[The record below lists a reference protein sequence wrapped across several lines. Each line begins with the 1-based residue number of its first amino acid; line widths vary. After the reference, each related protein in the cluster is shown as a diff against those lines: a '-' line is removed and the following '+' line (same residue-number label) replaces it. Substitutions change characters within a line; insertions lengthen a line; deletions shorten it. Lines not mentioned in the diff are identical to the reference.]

1 MTNCSSDNRNKAFS
15 ILLKNGN
22 VVDAESGTVTK
33 ADVGITDGVIT
44 FVGAADRATADV
56 VIDCAGKMVVPGFVD
71 SHMHIE
77 SSMVLPATF
86 GKAVLPWGTTTVI
99 ADPHE
104 LVNVG
109 GDDALR
115 LFLDETDKA
124 QISVFT
130 VVPSCVPA
138 TSFETNGA
146 GHFTAEQ
153 MKPFLSDERIVGLGE
168 VMSFGDVV
176 TGDPEMMA
184 KLSLFD
190 GRPIDGHTAGMDEAM
205 LDAYVEYGISNDHEC
220 YDDEGVLARYHKG
233 MNIYIREG
241 SAARNADAL
250 LHCVKEHGLDVSKFS
265 FCTDDKHLSTIAQEG
280 HISHIVRKALEMGFT
295 WGEVSKMA
303 SFNPCRYYHLAQRG
317 NIREGYVA
325 DIVITDATCS
335 DISCVIKDGKIIDK
349 SIINDTNVVQNGYPN
364 TVKFKTLT
372 ASDFVLSAVAQ
383 RNAIKIVD
391 GQLLTEHV
399 TLDNGEYK
407 GLNILAT
414 VERHGKNGNIAVCP
428 LIGYN
433 IKRGAVATSVAHDS
447 HNVICAGD
455 NAEDM
460 AVACNRLRDIG
471 GGYVIASH
479 GEVIDEFAL
488 PCYGLMS
495 PLGIDDA
502 ITGISRLEHKAH
514 ELGVNQNI
522 DPFITLSFLA
532 LPVIPQIRLL
542 DTGLYDVQHAHFIK
556 KSLHRDE
563 QNGFSGKLLG

>member
-1 MTNCSSDNRNKAFS
+1 MTNCSSDNRNKSFS

-22 VVDAESGTVTK
+22 VVDAESDTVTK

-44 FVGAADRATADV
+44 FVGATDRATADV
-56 VIDCAGKMVVPGFVD
+56 VIDCAGKMVVAGFVD

-109 GDDALR
+109 GADALR

-168 VMSFGDVV
+168 VMSFGNVV

-250 LHCVKEHGLDVSKFS
+250 LHCVKEYGLDVSKFS

-303 SFNPCRYYHLAQRG
+303 SFNPCCYYHLAQRG

-325 DIVITDATCS
+325 DIVITDAACS

-349 SIINDTNVVQNGYPN
+349 GVINDTNVVQNYPN

-372 ASDFVLSAVAQ
+372 ASDFVLNAVAQ

-399 TLDNGEYK
+399 ALDSGEYK

-433 IKRGAVATSVAHDS
+433 IKGGAVATSVAHDS

-471 GGYVIASH
+471 GGYVIASD

-495 PLGIDDA
+495 PLGIDKA

-556 KSLHRDE
+556 
-563 QNGFSGKLLG
+563 

>member
-1 MTNCSSDNRNKAFS
+1 MTNYSSDNRNKSFS

-33 ADVGITDGVIT
+33 ADVGITDGVIS

-77 SSMVLPATF
+77 SSMVLPVTF

-109 GDDALR
+109 GADALR

-176 TGDPEMMA
+176 AGEPEMMA

-205 LDAYVEYGISNDHEC
+205 VDAYVEYGISNDHEC
-220 YDDEGVLARYHKG
+220 YDDEGVLARYHNG

-303 SFNPCRYYHLAQRG
+303 AFNPCCYYHLAQRG

-325 DIVITDATCS
+325 DIVITDAACS
-335 DISCVIKDGKIIDK
+335 DISCVIKDGKIIDNG
-349 SIINDTNVVQNGYPN
+349 IINDTNVVQNYPN

-372 ASDFVLSAVAQ
+372 ESDFQLTDEAQ

-399 TLDNGEYK
+399 TLDKGEYK
-407 GLNILAT
+407 DLNILAT

-433 IKRGAVATSVAHDS
+433 IKGGAVATSVAHDS

-455 NAEDM
+455 NATDM
-460 AVACNRLRDIG
+460 AVACNRLRYIG
-471 GGYVIASH
+471 GGYVIASD

-556 KSLHRDE
+556 
-563 QNGFSGKLLG
+563 

>member
-1 MTNCSSDNRNKAFS
+1 MTNYSSDNRNKPFS

-33 ADVGITDGVIT
+33 ADVGITDGVIS
-44 FVGAADRATADV
+44 FVGASDRATADV
-56 VIDCAGKMVVPGFVD
+56 VIDCAGKMVVAGFVD

-77 SSMVLPATF
+77 SSMVLPAAF

-109 GDDALR
+109 GADALR

-176 TGDPEMMA
+176 AGEPEMMA
-184 KLSLFD
+184 KLSLFN

-265 FCTDDKHLSTIAQEG
+265 FCTDDKHLSTIAQDG
-280 HISHIVRKALEMGFT
+280 HISHIVKKALEMGFT

-303 SFNPCRYYHLAQRG
+303 SFNPCCYYHLAQRG

-325 DIVITDATCS
+325 DIVITDAACS
-335 DISCVIKDGKIIDK
+335 DISCVIKEGKIIDK
-349 SIINDTNVVQNGYPN
+349 SIINDTNVAQNGYPN

-391 GQLLTEHV
+391 GQF
-399 TLDNGEYK
+399 
-407 GLNILAT
+407 
-414 VERHGKNGNIAVCP
+414 C
-428 LIGYN
+428 
-433 IKRGAVATSVAHDS
+433 
-447 HNVICAGD
+447 
-455 NAEDM
+455 
-460 AVACNRLRDIG
+460 
-471 GGYVIASH
+471 
-479 GEVIDEFAL
+479 
-488 PCYGLMS
+488 S
-495 PLGIDDA
+495 P
-502 ITGISRLEHKAH
+502 SM
-514 ELGVNQNI
+514 
-522 DPFITLSFLA
+522 
-532 LPVIPQIRLL
+532 
-542 DTGLYDVQHAHFIK
+542 
-556 KSLHRDE
+556 
-563 QNGFSGKLLG
+563 

>member
-1 MTNCSSDNRNKAFS
+1 MTNFSSDNRNKAFS

-33 ADVGITDGVIT
+33 ADVGITDAVIT
-44 FVGAADRATADV
+44 FVGATDRATADV

-109 GDDALR
+109 GADALR

-176 TGDPEMMA
+176 AGEPEMMA

-325 DIVITDATCS
+325 DIVITDAACS
-335 DISCVIKDGKIIDK
+335 DISCVIKDGVIIDK
-349 SIINDTNVVQNGYPN
+349 SVINDTNVVQNGYPN

-399 TLDNGEYK
+399 TLDSGEYK
-407 GLNILAT
+407 DLNILAT

-433 IKRGAVATSVAHDS
+433 IKGGAVATSVAHDS

-495 PLGIDDA
+495 PLCIDDA

-556 KSLHRDE
+556 
-563 QNGFSGKLLG
+563 

>member
-1 MTNCSSDNRNKAFS
+1 MTNCSSDNRNKSFS

-33 ADVGITDGVIT
+33 ADVGITDGVVT
-44 FVGAADRATADV
+44 FVGATDHATADV

-109 GDDALR
+109 GADALR

-138 TSFETNGA
+138 TCFETNGA

-153 MKPFLSDERIVGLGE
+153 MKPFLSDDRIVGLGE

-176 TGDPEMMA
+176 TGEPEMMA

-205 LDAYVEYGISNDHEC
+205 VDAYVEYGISNDHEC

-250 LHCVKEHGLDVSKFS
+250 LYCVKEHGLDVSKFS

-325 DIVITDATCS
+325 DIVITDAACS

-349 SIINDTNVVQNGYPN
+349 GIINNTNVVQNYPN

-372 ASDFVLSAVAQ
+372 ASDFVLNAVTQ

-399 TLDNGEYK
+399 ALGKGEYK

-433 IKRGAVATSVAHDS
+433 IKGGAVATSVAHDS

-455 NAEDM
+455 NATDM

-471 GGYVIASH
+471 GGYVIASD

-556 KSLHRDE
+556 
-563 QNGFSGKLLG
+563 